1 MTATTG
7 LKIATV
13 IGEATSLHPHK
24 DTLPS
29 LAIKNYKS
37 PKQNQWEEA
46 NNVRDTNIR
55 D

>member
-13 IGEATSLHPHK
+13 IGEVTSLHPHK
-24 DTLPS
+24 DTLPY
-29 LAIKNYKS
+29 LEEKNYKS
-37 PKQNQWEEA
+37 PKQNQWEETI
-46 NNVRDTNIR
+46 NVRDKNIR